1 MIETIGRFQIRR
13 ELGRG
18 AQSVVYLGFDPH
30 LEREVAIK
38 TVHYEHGDAKSKDD
52 FLAEARLVSNLRH
65 ANVVPIFEAGE
76 AAGDPYLVFE
86 RVDGKT
92 LAQLIKEGGKLP
104 AAKAAA
110 IMRGVLDGVDAA
122 HRQDIIH
129 RDLKPSNILI
139 DANVLPRVMDFG
151 VSARLKGG
159 ESRRLDLVG
168 TPAYLAPEYVKGGPV
183 SVRIDIYAAG
193 LILLEMLTG
202 RRAVEGT
209 TVAEILDR
217 IANVPISIP
226 RNAGIDDRL
235 ADIILKAVTAEP
247 EKRYAS
253 AAQMR
258 EALDGWLDTGNQAL
272 PIAGDK
278 QSTLEFLLRRMR
290 HKTDFPA
297 LSESVSAINRLANS
311 EKEGVN
317 TLSNTILKDF
327 ALTNKILRLV
337 NSVFYRQAGGGN
349 ISTVSRAVV
358 VLGFDSVR
366 NIAITL
372 LLFEHLQDK
381 GNANDLKEGFLR
393 ANLAGLLARQASQKM
408 KSRDAEEAYVC
419 ALFHSLGQLLAQYYF
434 PEETEEVRK
443 LQQRKHC
450 KADAAA
456 LQVLGISFEDLG
468 IGIARSWGFP
478 VSIVHSM
485 RGLGEGPVRP
495 PGNRDDALRVVS
507 GFANEMCE
515 LIAAL
520 PAEQRQKATR
530 LLADRFAASLKLKE
544 DDLDEVLEASC
555 VELTDI
561 AAVLHVNLKESAFAR
576 QTQGWVGA
584 KEPEPTSDNDDGLAD
599 TVLGGVLGGVSVD
612 ETAASSEDAQSI
624 LAAGIQD
631 ISNALVEEASLNDIL
646 RITLETIYRAMGFR
660 RVLLC
665 LRDPK
670 TRSMV
675 GRFGFG
681 TDSSE
686 LAKVFRFSLDFTP
699 DVFHAAMAK
708 GVDIFITDVDDAK
721 IAERIPGW
729 YREKVAAKT
738 FVLFPILIKGN
749 PVALIYCDHERP
761 GAIVIEERVLSL
773 LKTLRNQALLAIRS
787 AG

>member
-1 MIETIGRFQIRR
+1 
-13 ELGRG
+13 
-18 AQSVVYLGFDPH
+18 
-30 LEREVAIK
+30 
-38 TVHYEHGDAKSKDD
+38 
-52 FLAEARLVSNLRH
+52 LRH

-76 AAGDPYLVFE
+76 ADGDPYLVFE
-86 RVDGKT
+86 RVEGKT
-92 LAQLIKEGGKLP
+92 LAQLIKESGKLP
-104 AAKAAA
+104 AAKAAS
-110 IMRGVLDGVDAA
+110 IMRGVLDGIEAA
-122 HRQDIIH
+122 HRQEIIH

-139 DANVLPRVMDFG
+139 DGNDLPRVMDFG
-151 VSARLKGG
+151 VSARLKDG

-183 SVRIDIYAAG
+183 SLRIDIYAAG

-209 TVAEILDR
+209 TLVEILDR
-217 IANVPISIP
+217 IANSPISIP
-226 RNAGIDDRL
+226 RDAGIDDRL
-235 ADIILKAVTAEP
+235 AAIILKAVTPEP
-247 EKRYAS
+247 EQRYAS

-258 EALDGWLDTGNQAL
+258 DALDRWLDTGNQIM
-272 PIAGDK
+272 PVAGDK

-358 VLGFDSVR
+358 VLGFDAVR

-443 LQQRKHC
+443 VQQRKHC

-485 RGLGEGPVRP
+485 RGLAEGPVRP
-495 PGNRDDALRVVS
+495 PGNRDDTLRVVS

-515 LIAAL
+515 QIAAL

-555 VELTDI
+555 VELADI
-561 AAVLHVNLKESAFAR
+561 AAILHVNLKESAFAR
-576 QTQGWVGA
+576 QAQGWVGA
-584 KEPEPTSDNDDGLAD
+584 KEPEPSSADDDGLAD
-599 TVLGGVLGGVSVD
+599 TVLGGVPVD
-612 ETAASSEDAQSI
+612 EAATSSDDAQSI

-686 LAKVFRFSLDFTP
+686 LTKVFRFSLDFTP

-708 GVDIFITDVDDAK
+708 GVDIFITDVDDPK
-721 IAERIPGW
+721 IAERIPDW
-729 YREKVAAKT
+729 YRQKVGAKT

>member
-1 MIETIGRFQIRR
+1 
-13 ELGRG
+13 
-18 AQSVVYLGFDPH
+18 
-30 LEREVAIK
+30 
-38 TVHYEHGDAKSKDD
+38 
-52 FLAEARLVSNLRH
+52 
-65 ANVVPIFEAGE
+65 
-76 AAGDPYLVFE
+76 
-86 RVDGKT
+86 
-92 LAQLIKEGGKLP
+92 
-104 AAKAAA
+104 
-110 IMRGVLDGVDAA
+110 
-122 HRQDIIH
+122 
-129 RDLKPSNILI
+129 
-139 DANVLPRVMDFG
+139 
-151 VSARLKGG
+151 
-159 ESRRLDLVG
+159 
-168 TPAYLAPEYVKGGPV
+168 
-183 SVRIDIYAAG
+183 
-193 LILLEMLTG
+193 MLTG

-209 TVAEILDR
+209 TLVEILDR
-217 IANVPISIP
+217 IANSPISIP
-226 RNAGIDDRL
+226 RDAGIDDRL
-235 ADIILKAVTAEP
+235 ADIILKAVTPEP
-247 EKRYAS
+247 EQRYAS

-258 EALDGWLDTGNQAL
+258 DALDRWLDTGNQIM
-272 PIAGDK
+272 PVAGDK

-358 VLGFDSVR
+358 VLGFDAVR

-443 LQQRKHC
+443 VQQRKHC

-485 RGLGEGPVRP
+485 RGLAEGPVRP
-495 PGNRDDALRVVS
+495 PGNRDDTLRVVS

-515 LIAAL
+515 QIAAL

-555 VELTDI
+555 VELADI
-561 AAVLHVNLKESAFAR
+561 AAILHVNLKESAFAR
-576 QTQGWVGA
+576 QAQGWVGA
-584 KEPEPTSDNDDGLAD
+584 KEPEPSSADDDGLAD
-599 TVLGGVLGGVSVD
+599 TVLGGVPVD
-612 ETAASSEDAQSI
+612 ETATSSDDAQSI

-681 TDSSE
+681 ADSSE
-686 LAKVFRFSLDFTP
+686 LTKVFRFSLDFTP

-708 GVDIFITDVDDAK
+708 GVDIFITDVDDPK
-721 IAERIPGW
+721 IAERIPDW
-729 YREKVAAKT
+729 YRQKVGAKT

>member
-1 MIETIGRFQIRR
+1 MIESIGRFKIRR

-38 TVHYEHGDAKSKDD
+38 TVHDEHGDAIRKAD
-52 FLAEARLVSNLRH
+52 FLREARLVSSLRH

-76 AAGDPYLVFE
+76 VEGDPYLVFE

-92 LAQLIKEGGKLP
+92 LTHMIKAAGKLP
-104 AAKAAA
+104 AARAAS
-110 IMRGVLDGVDAA
+110 IMRGVLDGIEAA
-122 HRQDIIH
+122 HRQSIIH

-139 DANVLPRVMDFG
+139 DGNDLARVMDFG
-151 VSARLKGG
+151 VAARLDGG
-159 ESRRLDLVG
+159 DAHCLALVG
-168 TPAYLAPEYVKGGPV
+168 TPSYLAPEYVKGQPV
-183 SVRIDIYAAG
+183 TAGIDIYAAG

-202 RRAVEGT
+202 RRVVEG
-209 TVAEILDR
+209 ASFKEILDR
-217 IANVPISIP
+217 VANEPISIP
-226 RNAGIDDRL
+226 RDAGIDDRL
-235 ADIILKAVTAEP
+235 AAIILKAVHREP
-247 EKRYAS
+247 GQRYAS

-258 EALDGWLDTGNQAL
+258 EAIVGWLDTGTQAAPL
-272 PIAGDK
+272 AADK

-311 EKEGVN
+311 EKEGIHA
-317 TLSNTILKDF
+317 LSNTILKDF

-337 NSVFYRQAGGGN
+337 NSAFYRQAGGGS

-381 GNANDLKEGFLR
+381 SNANDLKEGFLR
-393 ANLAGLLARQASQKM
+393 ANLAGLLARQASQMM

-434 PEETEEVRK
+434 PEESEEVRK
-443 LQQRKHC
+443 LQQQKRC
-450 KADAAA
+450 TADGAAQ
-456 LQVLGISFEDLG
+456 QVLGISFEDLG
-468 IGIARSWGFP
+468 IGIARTWGFP
-478 VSIVHSM
+478 ITIVHSM
-485 RGLGEGPVRP
+485 LRLADGPVRA
-495 PGNRDDALRVVS
+495 PGNRDEALRVVA
-507 GFANEMCE
+507 GFANEMCDV
-515 LIAAL
+515 IAAL

-530 LLADRFAASLKLKE
+530 SIAERFAASLKLKE
-544 DDLDEVLEASC
+544 DDLGVVLEASFA
-555 VELTDI
+555 ELKDI
-561 AAVLHVNLKESAFAR
+561 AAVLHVNLNQSAFAR
-576 QTQGWVGA
+576 QALGWVGA
-584 KEPEPTSDNDDGLAD
+584 GASEPAIEDTDSLNDTILDGAPA
-599 TVLGGVLGGVSVD
+599 
-612 ETAASSEDAQSI
+612 ETAAGSSNDAQSI

-646 RITLETIYRAMGFR
+646 RITLETIYRAMGFS

-665 LRDPK
+665 LRDAK

-681 TDSSE
+681 TDSLE

-708 GVDIFITDVDDAK
+708 GVDLFITDVDDPK
-721 IAERIPGW
+721 IAERIPEW
-729 YREKVAAKT
+729 YRQKVAAKT
-738 FVLFPILIKGN
+738 FVLFPIVIKGT

-761 GAIVIEERVLSL
+761 GAIVIEEKVLSL
-773 LKTLRNQALLAIRS
+773 LKALRNQALLAIRS